1 MRGNPADP
9 VPDPMMINNF
19 MDFLSLGKQ
28 YQVSYNN
35 LQETSRFL
43 YGKEK
48 PLIKSPGFVPEAV
61 YCVCV
66 FWGRFVLREIKILSP
81 SAILGYGFPLASF
94 KQGMDLMPDV
104 IAIDA
109 GSTDPGP
116 YYLGAGISFTDRSAV
131 KRDLE
136 IILEEA
142 RRHDIPVLIG
152 SAGGS
157 GALPHLNWCEE
168 IIEEIAADKTLHFKM
183 AVITADIDKDTVC
196 HALEE
201 GRITPLGPIAPAGK
215 EDIADST
222 YIVGQMG
229 ITTLVKALSAG
240 ADVVLAGRCYDP
252 AVFAALPALMG
263 FDLGPAIHLGKILEC
278 AAIAAVPGS
287 GSDCMF
293 GRLYQDH
300 FIVEPL
306 SPERRCTVTSVAAH
320 TLYEKSDP
328 VVLPGPDGS
337 LDLKDTKFEQIDDR
351 RVRVSGSRFIKT
363 PEPTVKLE
371 GAKRVGFRT
380 VSIAGARD
388 PVFIEN
394 LEQILDGVKKR
405 VADNFSA
412 LPDKKYRLMFNI
424 YGRNGVMGSREPNS
438 RIGHEIGIVIEA
450 VASSQDMANTICGF
464 ARSTLLHYGFPGRLC
479 TAGNLAFPYSPS
491 DFKGGAV
498 YEFTLNHL
506 MHHEDPNKL
515 FPIVRW
521 KDF

>member
-1 MRGNPADP
+1 ME
-9 VPDPMMINNF
+9 
-19 MDFLSLGKQ
+19 K
-28 YQVSYNN
+28 
-35 LQETSRFL
+35 
-43 YGKEK
+43 KK
-48 PLIKSPGFVPEAV
+48 PLIKPPGFAPGAV
-61 YCVCV
+61 YFV
-66 FWGRFVLREIKILSP
+66 FGQNRGLITLREMRILSP
-81 SAILGYGFPLASF
+81 SAILGYGFPMPSF
-94 KQGMDLMPDV
+94 NRGMDLKPDV

-136 IILEEA
+136 IILEAA
-142 RRHDIPVLIG
+142 RKKNIPVLIG

-168 IIEEIAADKTLHFKM
+168 IIAEIAAEKNLHFKM
-183 AVITADIDKDTVC
+183 AVITADIDKDIVC
-196 HALEE
+196 RALEE
-201 GRITPLGPIAPAGK
+201 GRITPLGPIAQAVR
-215 EDIADST
+215 EDIEAST

-229 ITTLVKALSAG
+229 ITSLVKALVAG

-252 AVFAALPALMG
+252 AVFAALPALRG

-293 GRLYQDH
+293 GCLYQDH

-306 SPERRCTVTSVAAH
+306 SSERRCTVTSVAAH

-337 LDLKDTKFEQIDDR
+337 LNLKNTKFEQIDDR
-351 RVRVSGSRFIKT
+351 RVKVSGSRFLKD

-371 GAKRVGFRT
+371 GAKRVGLRT
-380 VSIAGARD
+380 ISIAGARD
-388 PVFIEN
+388 PVFLEN
-394 LEQILDGVKKR
+394 LDQILAGVKKR

-412 LPDKKYRLMFNI
+412 MTDKKYRLMFNV
-424 YGRNGVMGSREPNS
+424 YGRDGVMGSREP
-438 RIGHEIGIVIEA
+438 RRRMGHEIGIVIEV
-450 VASSQDMANTICGF
+450 VAPTQDMANTICGF
-464 ARSTLLHYGFPGRLC
+464 ARSTMLHYGFPGRLC

-491 DFKGGAV
+491 DFKGGVV

-506 MHHEDPNKL
+506 MHHEDQNKL
-515 FPIVRW
+515 FPVVGW